1 LADYLDTA
9 RKAIEDQLANLRQE
23 VQRLERVAHDL
34 AGGTARRRP
43 GRPRG
48 SGGRRKTATAK
59 ATAKKSTATRAR
71 RTRRGGTRADQALTL
86 VKNQPGVTIPEL
98 ARKMGIK
105 QNYLYRVMPQLQ
117 KEKKVT
123 KKGKGWHPA

>member
-23 VQRLERVAHDL
+23 AQRLEKVARDL
-34 AGGTARRRP
+34 AGGSPRRGP

-48 SGGRRKTATAK
+48 SAGRRKAT
-59 ATAKKSTATRAR
+59 TAKKSTATRAR
-71 RTRRGGTRADQALTL
+71 RARRGGTRADQALTL

>member
-23 VQRLERVAHDL
+23 VQRLEKVARDL
-34 AGGTARRRP
+34 AGGGARRRP

-48 SGGRRKTATAK
+48 SAARRKTAT

-71 RTRRGGTRADQALTL
+71 RARRGGTRADQALTL
-86 VKNQPGVTIPEL
+86 VKNQPGITIPEL
-98 ARKMGIK
+98 ARKMSIK

>member
-23 VQRLERVAHDL
+23 VKRLEQAAQAL
-34 AGGTARRRP
+34 AGGGPRRGP

-48 SGGRRKTATAK
+48 SGRKRST
-59 ATAKKSTATRAR
+59 ATAKKSTSTRAR

-86 VKNQPGVTIPEL
+86 VKSQPGITIPDL

-117 KEKKVT
+117 KDKKVT

>member
-1 LADYLDTA
+1 MADYLDTA

-23 VQRLERVAHDL
+23 VQRLEQVAKDL
-34 AGGTARRRP
+34 AGGSPRRRP

-48 SGGRRKTATAK
+48 SGTRRRTATAK
-59 ATAKKSTATRAR
+59 KGTSTRTR

-86 VKNQPGVTIPEL
+86 VKNQPGITIPDL

>member
-9 RKAIEDQLANLRQE
+9 RKAIEDQLANLRHE
-23 VQRLERVAHDL
+23 VKRLEQAAQAL
-34 AGGTARRRP
+34 TGGSPRRRP

-48 SGGRRKTATAK
+48 SGGRRSTATAKK
-59 ATAKKSTATRAR
+59 ATAKKSTSTRA
-71 RTRRGGTRADQALTL
+71 RRGGTRANQALTL
-86 VKNQPGVTIPEL
+86 VKNQPGITIPEL

-117 KEKKVT
+117 ADKKVT

>member
-9 RKAIEDQLANLRQE
+9 RKAIEEQLANLRRE
-23 VQRLERVAHDL
+23 VKRLEQAAQAL
-34 AGGTARRRP
+34 TGGGPRRGP

-48 SGGRRKTATAK
+48 SGGRASTT
-59 ATAKKSTATRAR
+59 TAKKTTSGTRAR
-71 RTRRGGTRADQALTL
+71 RRRRGGTRADQALTL
-86 VKNQPGVTIPEL
+86 VKNQPGITIPEL

-117 KEKKVT
+117 AEKKVT
-123 KKGKGWHPA
+123 KKNKGWHPA

>member
-23 VQRLERVAHDL
+23 VQRLEKVARDL
-34 AGGTARRRP
+34 TGGSARRGP

-48 SGGRRKTATAK
+48 SAARRKT
-59 ATAKKSTATRAR
+59 ATAKKSTATRTR
-71 RTRRGGTRADQALTL
+71 RARRGGTRADQALTL

>member
-23 VQRLERVAHDL
+23 VQRLEKVARDL
-34 AGGTARRRP
+34 AGGSVRRGP

-48 SGGRRKTATAK
+48 SAARRKT
-59 ATAKKSTATRAR
+59 ATAKKSTATRTR
-71 RTRRGGTRADQALTL
+71 RARRGGTRADQALTL